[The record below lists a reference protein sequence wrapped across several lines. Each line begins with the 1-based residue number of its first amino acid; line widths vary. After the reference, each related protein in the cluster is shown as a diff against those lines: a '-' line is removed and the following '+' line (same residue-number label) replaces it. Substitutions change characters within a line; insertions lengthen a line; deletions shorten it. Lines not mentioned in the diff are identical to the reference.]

1 MAFSEIT
8 FNIAETASVIN
19 VLLGF
24 FSFGFIYLFGFG
36 GFVLFHFP
44 KKIL

>member
-8 FNIAETASVIN
+8 FNITEIASVIN

-24 FSFGFIYLFGFG
+24 FSFGFTYLFGFG
-36 GFVLFHFP
+36 GFVVSFP